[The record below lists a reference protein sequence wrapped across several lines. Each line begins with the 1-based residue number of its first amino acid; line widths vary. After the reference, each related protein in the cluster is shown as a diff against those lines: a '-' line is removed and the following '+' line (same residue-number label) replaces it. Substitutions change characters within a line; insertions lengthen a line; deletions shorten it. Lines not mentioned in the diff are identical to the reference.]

1 MVVIMTDE
9 PTVPRMAVIE
19 NNIVVNIIL
28 AYPGFMPNLVELP
41 DNSPV
46 DIGWRYENG
55 EFFPP
60 N

>member
-1 MVVIMTDE
+1 MIEE
-9 PTVPRMAVIE
+9 PVVPRMAVIE
-19 NNIVVNIIL
+19 DGVVTNVII
-28 AYPGFMPNLVELP
+28 AFPDFMPGLVELP
-41 DNSPV
+41 DDSPV

>member
-1 MVVIMTDE
+1 M
-9 PTVPRMAVIE
+9 RMAVIE
-19 NNIVVNIIL
+19 NGFVVNVII
-28 AYPGFMPNLVELP
+28 ADPGFMPNLVPL
-41 DNSPV
+41 DDDSPV